1 MIIFIIKRAQ
11 YFWKHWKL
19 GVHLIFR
26 TRRFGVNN
34 KWWGPFDSLFGAKT
48 WKQRLNL
55 HQNWVMMRF
64 RAGSCYF
71 VNDEEFELAF
81 GETREEWLRRTVKKA
96 MKIQK
101 ARDSK
106 ATAH

>member
-1 MIIFIIKRAQ
+1 
-11 YFWKHWKL
+11 
-19 GVHLIFR
+19 
-26 TRRFGVNN
+26 
-34 KWWGPFDSLFGAKT
+34 
-48 WKQRLNL
+48 
-55 HQNWVMMRF
+55 MMRF